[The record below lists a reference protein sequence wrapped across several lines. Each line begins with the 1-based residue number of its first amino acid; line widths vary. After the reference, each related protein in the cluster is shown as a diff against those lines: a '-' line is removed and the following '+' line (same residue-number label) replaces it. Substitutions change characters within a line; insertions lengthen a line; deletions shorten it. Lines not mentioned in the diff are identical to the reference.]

1 MAKRMILMLLG
12 VAIFVSAIAFFK
24 YRQIQAAT
32 SQSASYQ
39 PPPEAVTTI
48 VAKQEPWEQTLGSI
62 GTVSAING
70 VTVTAD
76 LPGVVEQIRFESG
89 RAVRSGE
96 VLLKLD
102 TRQEEAQLT
111 AAEAQRDL
119 DELNLA
125 RSRGL
130 LDQGITSQAEYD
142 RAVAE
147 AKQAAARVGEI
158 RATIQRKV
166 IKAPFTGILG
176 IRLVNLGQY
185 LQGGDPIVPLQSL
198 DPIHVDFGM
207 PQENLGH
214 VAVKQSVRVFPEGEA
229 GAAAE
234 GKISAIDSLVDSA
247 TRNVHVQA
255 TLANGE
261 GRLHPG
267 MFVKVNVVLP
277 AQESVVTLPAS
288 AVRYAPYGNSVFI
301 VEDVKGPKGGTYR
314 GVRQQFVKLGSERG
328 DQIAVLTGVKAGEE
342 VVTSGVFKLRNGAAV
357 LVNNEIQPGNNPSP
371 KPEDS

>member
-1 MAKRMILMLLG
+1 MAKRMILMLL
-12 VAIFVSAIAFFK
+12 AMALFLSAIGFVK

-76 LPGVVEQIRFESG
+76 LPGVVEQISFESG
-89 RAVRSGE
+89 RSIRQGE
-96 VLLKLD
+96 VLVKLD

-119 DELNLA
+119 DDLNLA

-130 LDQGITSQAEYD
+130 LDQGITSQADYD
-142 RAVAE
+142 QAVAE

-214 VAVKQSVRVFPEGEA
+214 VAVSQSIRVFPEGEA

-267 MFVKVNVVLP
+267 MFVKVNVILP
-277 AQESVVTLPAS
+277 AQESVVTLPSS

>member
-1 MAKRMILMLLG
+1 
-12 VAIFVSAIAFFK
+12 
-24 YRQIQAAT
+24 
-32 SQSASYQ
+32 
-39 PPPEAVTTI
+39 
-48 VAKQEPWEQTLGSI
+48 
-62 GTVSAING
+62 
-70 VTVTAD
+70 VTAD
-76 LPGVVEQIRFESG
+76 LPGVVEQISFESG
-89 RAVRSGE
+89 RSIRQGE
-96 VLLKLD
+96 VLVKLD

-119 DELNLA
+119 DDLNLA

-130 LDQGITSQAEYD
+130 LDQGITSQADYD
-142 RAVAE
+142 QAVAE

-214 VAVKQSVRVFPEGEA
+214 VAVSQSIRVFPEGEA

-267 MFVKVNVVLP
+267 MFVKVNVILP
-277 AQESVVTLPAS
+277 AQESVVTLPSS

>member
-1 MAKRMILMLLG
+1 MAKRMILMLL
-12 VAIFVSAIAFFK
+12 AMALFLSAIGLVK

-76 LPGVVEQIRFESG
+76 LPGVVEQISFESG
-89 RAVRSGE
+89 RSIRQGE
-96 VLLKLD
+96 VLVKLD

-119 DELNLA
+119 DDLNLA

-130 LDQGITSQAEYD
+130 LDQGITSQADYD
-142 RAVAE
+142 QAVAE

-214 VAVKQSVRVFPEGEA
+214 VAVSQSIRVFPEGEA

-267 MFVKVNVVLP
+267 MFVKVNVILP
-277 AQESVVTLPAS
+277 AQESVVTLPSS